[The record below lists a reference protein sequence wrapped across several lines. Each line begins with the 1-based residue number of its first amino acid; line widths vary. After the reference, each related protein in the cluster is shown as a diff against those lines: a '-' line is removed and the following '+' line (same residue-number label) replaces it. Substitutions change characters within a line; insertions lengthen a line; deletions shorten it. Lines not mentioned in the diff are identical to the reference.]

1 MALRAVR
8 GERKFLPD
16 PYLGVVV
23 ATFVADRDDFGP
35 ILNNSLGGDL
45 PGDVSGITTAR
56 GCQKRTAETRSAD
69 GE

>member
-1 MALRAVR
+1 
-8 GERKFLPD
+8 
-16 PYLGVVV
+16 
-23 ATFVADRDDFGP
+23 
-35 ILNNSLGGDL
+35 LGGDL